1 MVECLDVS
9 RHYPGDV
16 QALRGITLTV
26 GAGDFTAIVGPSG
39 SGKTTLLQLMGTL
52 DRPTAGTVRIAG
64 TDVATLRD
72 RALSRMRAHT
82 IGFVFQQFHL
92 SAMMS
97 VRDNV
102 AEGLLYAGVRHRERQ
117 RRAVEAL
124 DRLGLGHR
132 LTHRPHM
139 LSGGERQRVAIAR
152 AIVGNPSLVL
162 ADEPTG
168 NLDTD
173 NGRIVIEI
181 LRDLAAEGTAVVVIT
196 HDHEVAAAMDRR
208 ISLRDGLLDQADSTR
223 GAHHATDVDGG
234 RR

>member
-1 MVECLDVS
+1 VRTSSTSPIVECVDVTRTYAGGVTALAGVS
-9 RHYPGDV
+9 LTIRPGE
-16 QALRGITLTV
+16 
-26 GAGDFTAIVGPSG
+26 FTAIVGPSG

-52 DRPTAGTVRIAG
+52 DRPTSGNVRITG
-64 TDVATLRD
+64 TDVADLNDRTLSHL
-72 RALSRMRAHT
+72 RAQT

-92 SAMMS
+92 SPLMN

-117 RRAVEAL
+117 HHATETL

-152 AIVGNPSLVL
+152 AIVGKPSLVL

-168 NLDTD
+168 NLDTA
-173 NGRIVIEI
+173 NGNTVVDI
-181 LRDLAAEGTAVVVIT
+181 LRGLASEGTAVVVIT
-196 HDHEVAAAMDRR
+196 HDHEVAEAMDHR
-208 ISLRDGLLDQADSTR
+208 ITIRDGHLQPPTR
-223 GAHHATDVDGG
+223 SPNQPPA
-234 RR
+234 

>member
-1 MVECLDVS
+1 MECLDVS